1 MRNARATELSAVNG
15 QMSLSSRNLD
25 IQMLLLPFGCFLD
38 DLGHLLKVRKS
49 GYNDLFIPCKGFVRK
64 Y

>member
-1 MRNARATELSAVNG
+1 MSAVNG

-25 IQMLLLPFGCFLD
+25 MQMLLLPFGCFCD
-38 DLGHLLKVRKS
+38 NLGHLLKVRKS